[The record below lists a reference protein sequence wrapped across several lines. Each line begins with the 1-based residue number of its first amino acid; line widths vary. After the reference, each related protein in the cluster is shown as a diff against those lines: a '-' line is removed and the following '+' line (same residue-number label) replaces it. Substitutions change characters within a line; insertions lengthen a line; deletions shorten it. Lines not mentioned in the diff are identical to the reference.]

1 MGKDPALLFYP
12 ADFIISTI
20 GLSLKERGEYITLLC
35 LQHQNGHL
43 SKREIKAV
51 SRNISKHVLAF
62 FELDENGLYYNK
74 GVDEEI
80 KRRKAYS
87 ESRGK
92 NGIKKHVKASL
103 PKKERSQGEEN
114 EKSAYGELENV
125 LLTDEE
131 YKKLK
136 EKFPNRYKGLID
148 SLSMY
153 IEAKGDKY
161 KSHYAT
167 ILSWE
172 RKKDEEKRANRGN
185 SSFDTDDFFQ
195 AALERSAREIE
206 LGARNI
212 NDVATL

>member
-1 MGKDPALLFYP
+1 MGRDPALLFYP

-43 SKREIKAV
+43 SEREINAV
-51 SRNISKHVLAF
+51 SHNISKNVLAF

-74 GVDEEI
+74 GVEEEM

-87 ESRGK
+87 ESRK
-92 NGIKKHVKASL
+92 RNGMKKHEKGSL
-103 PKKERSQGEEN
+103 AKKEEGQGEKT
-114 EKSAYGELENV
+114 KSAYGEFKNV
-125 LLTDEE
+125 FLTGEE
-131 YKKLK
+131 HKKLK
-136 EKFPNRYKGLID
+136 EKYPSRYEGLID

-172 RKKDEEKRANRGN
+172 LKKDEEKRTSKPF
-185 SSFDTDDFFQ
+185 SSFETDDFFQ
-195 AALERSAREIE
+195 AAVERSEREIR
-206 LGARNI
+206 ARSR
-212 NDVATL
+212 LE

>member
-12 ADFIISTI
+12 SDFIISTI
-20 GLSLKERGEYITLLC
+20 GLTLKERGEYITLLC

-43 SKREIKAV
+43 SKREINAV
-51 SRNISKHVLAF
+51 SRNISKNVLAF

-74 GVDEEI
+74 GVEEEI

-87 ESRGK
+87 ESRKK
-92 NGIKKHVKASL
+92 NGMKNHEKASS
-103 PKKERSQGEEN
+103 PKKDESKGEEN
-114 EKSAYGELENV
+114 KKSAYGEFKNV
-125 LLTDEE
+125 FLTDEE
-131 YKKLK
+131 YKRLK
-136 EKFPNRYKGLID
+136 EKYPSRYKGLID

-172 RKKDEEKRANRGN
+172 RKKDEEKRANMGN
-185 SSFDTDDFFQ
+185 SSFETDDFFE
-195 AALERSAREIE
+195 AALKRSAKEIE
-206 LGARNI
+206 LGARKSRDAPI
-212 NDVATL
+212 L